1 MKTLEIEIKETLSK
15 IIEIQAN
22 SIEDAIKKATLL
34 YNNEEIILSS
44 DDYLD
49 TEIESFTTSN

>member
-1 MKTLEIEIKETLSK
+1 MKTFEIEIKETLSK

-34 YNNEEIILSS
+34 YNNEEIIFVG
-44 DDYLD
+44 YPA
-49 TEIESFTTSN
+49 